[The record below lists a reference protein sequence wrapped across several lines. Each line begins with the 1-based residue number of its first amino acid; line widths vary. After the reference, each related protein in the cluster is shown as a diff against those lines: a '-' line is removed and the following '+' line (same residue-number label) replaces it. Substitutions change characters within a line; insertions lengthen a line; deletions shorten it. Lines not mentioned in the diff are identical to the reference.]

1 MNMDV
6 KIQRINAYD
15 DTRFSEKILKQH
27 GAFVIN
33 DMILC
38 EVEIVGESEAVIH
51 GEVEAFYD
59 MLIDEF
65 RFYTEHICKFYNE
78 KNELIKKFEPKERF
92 VVALRDIQPSQFY
105 VDEEKIE
112 AVKSFV
118 RESGDIIVPLIKAD
132 GRYVSLDGHTRLAT
146 AVELGF
152 DEVLGFLTEADEY
165 IYAFANEAKK
175 RGICTPYDL
184 KKVSHAEY
192 DVLWNQFC
200 DAFFEEK

>member
-1 MNMDV
+1 MDV
-6 KIQRINAYD
+6 KIQRINTYD

-51 GEVEAFYD
+51 GDVEVFYD

-78 KNELIKKFEPKERF
+78 KNELIKEFEPKERF
-92 VVALRDIQPSQFY
+92 RVELRDIQPSQFY

-118 RESGDIIVPLIKAD
+118 NEPGDIIVPLIKTD

-152 DEVLGFLTEADEY
+152 DEVFGFCTEADEY

-200 DAFFEEK
+200 DAFFEEEK

>member
-1 MNMDV
+1 MDV
-6 KIQRINAYD
+6 KIQRINTYD
-15 DTRFSEKILKQH
+15 DSRFSEKILKQH

-51 GEVEAFYD
+51 GDVEEFYD

-65 RFYTEHICKFYNE
+65 RFYTEHICRFYNE
-78 KNELIKKFEPKERF
+78 KKEVIKEFQPKKLLA
-92 VVALRDIQPSQFY
+92 VALRDIQPSQFF

-112 AVKSFV
+112 AVKSFI
-118 RESGDIIVPLIKAD
+118 REPKEIIIPLIKDD
-132 GRYVSLDGHTRLAT
+132 GRYISLDGHTRLAT
-146 AVELGF
+146 AVEFGF
-152 DEVLGFLTEADEY
+152 EEVQGFCTEAGEY
-165 IYAFANEAKK
+165 IFAFANEAKK

-200 DAFFEEK
+200 DAFFEEEK